1 MADWVLKR
9 TAARVVVLDQHGHV
23 LLLEARDPADASKG
37 QWWEI
42 PGGGIEKG
50 ETSAEA
56 ALRELYEETGIEL
69 ESLLPFEQER
79 ITNSLPT
86 RSLEEA
92 RAIVDRL
99 RR

>member
-42 PGGGIEKG
+42 PGGGFAQG
-50 ETSAEA
+50 E
-56 ALRELYEETGIEL
+56 
-69 ESLLPFEQER
+69 
-79 ITNSLPT
+79 
-86 RSLEEA
+86 
-92 RAIVDRL
+92 
-99 RR
+99 